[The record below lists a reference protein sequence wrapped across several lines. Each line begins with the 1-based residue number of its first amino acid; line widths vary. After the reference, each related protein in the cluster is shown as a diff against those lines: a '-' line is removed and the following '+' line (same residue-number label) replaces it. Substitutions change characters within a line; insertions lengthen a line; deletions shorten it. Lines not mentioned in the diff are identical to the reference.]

1 MEYTTNYHLPQWV
14 ETDRIMMGDFND
26 AMASI
31 DEGMDNTYR
40 MMRES
45 ACRLMVQA
53 SKAGS
58 DGYGMEGIAGD
69 GFSSQ
74 NKIAEF
80 PNGMVWNK
88 EGKYWQIG
96 KNGYSGE
103 VLGEDIAGG
112 YYQRDAVMEFVVPGF
127 GQLTGLKLKWQTGNS
142 DTRKAHFTLE
152 EDGNLV
158 WTSPTYEYGYASSPG
173 TTTSY
178 PANYLLRPNHL
189 YRLSFCVES
198 GTISFLSLTTVCTPV
213 ELTEGSLIATK
224 AEMNRSFRRVA
235 GWFRYQ
241 GGSTA
246 MLARA
251 GDSGGWTTLTETAR
265 RTIRDSLGN
274 PCTEIIAGAALS
286 GSGPLQVR
294 LDLATG
300 ADDTCTLYEY
310 GVVAE

>member
-31 DEGMDNTYR
+31 DEGMDNSYR

-88 EGKYWQIG
+88 EEKYWQIG
-96 KNGYSGE
+96 SNGYSGE
-103 VLGEDIAGG
+103 VLANDVRESISTMDKIIA
-112 YYQRDAVMEFVVPGF
+112 FTVPGF
-127 GQLTGLKLKWQTGNS
+127 GQLTTLRLWWQTGNH
-142 DTRKAHFTLE
+142 DTRYAYLYLN
-152 EDGNLV
+152 EDGQRV
-158 WTSPTYEYGYASSPG
+158 WTSQTYEFGYAGSPG
-173 TTTSY
+173 TTMDVSTD
-178 PANYLLRPNHL
+178 YLLKPNHQ
-189 YRLSFCVES
+189 YEVGFCVTQDS
-198 GTISFLSLTTVCTPV
+198 IIFRGLTTICTPV
-213 ELTEGSLIATK
+213 ELESGELTAASQQLR
-224 AEMNRSFRRVA
+224 RSFTRVT
-235 GWFRYQ
+235 GWYHHQ
-241 GGSTA
+241 GGEIT
-246 MLARA
+246 MLARS
-251 GDSGGWTTLTETAR
+251 GESGGWTTLTETER
-265 RTIRDSLGN
+265 RDSKDSLGN
-274 PCTEIIAGAALS
+274 PCTEVIVEAALS

-294 LDLATG
+294 FDLATG
-300 ADDTCTLYEY
+300 EDDTCTLYEY